1 MRETWINL
9 IWRRSLRGSIFVI
22 SMCPAAGFMC
32 APLAAGNKNGKK
44 YHLNENDA
52 ECTEKKGIFK
62 QIGDVS
68 A

>member
-1 MRETWINL
+1 
-9 IWRRSLRGSIFVI
+9 
-22 SMCPAAGFMC
+22 MC